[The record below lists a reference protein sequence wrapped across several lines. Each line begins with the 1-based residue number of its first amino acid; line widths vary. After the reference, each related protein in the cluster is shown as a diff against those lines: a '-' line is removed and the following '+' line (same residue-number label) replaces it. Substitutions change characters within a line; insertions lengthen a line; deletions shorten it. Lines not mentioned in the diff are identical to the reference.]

1 MTTLAVLTAL
11 LLGCDPKPLSELPG
25 MSGKETPD
33 ERDRNLPN
41 GSTLVTA
48 LSLLD
53 PRAADPKELDRRR
66 AEFVQKL
73 NTLLPARAD
82 QERLGFTRVLRWH
95 QLYTRRLAE
104 HQHSLVRHREGLS
117 RVLKPKDGSWVMIDH
132 HGMAKRCEKAAVLI
146 GADDAPEQPPV
157 CSQVTGAAGFD
168 HQVGAISAEIPGL
181 VEAQWY
187 LVTHIERV
195 RGELEP

>member
-33 ERDRNLPN
+33 ERDRNIPN
-41 GSTLVTA
+41 GSTLAAA

-53 PRAADPKELDRRR
+53 PPAADPKELARRR

-73 NTLLPARAD
+73 NTLLPAGAD
-82 QERLGFTRVLRWH
+82 QERLGFTRILRWH
-95 QLYTRRLAE
+95 QVYTRRLSE
-104 HQHSLVRHREGLS
+104 HQQSLLSHRQGLS
-117 RVLKPKDGSWVMIDH
+117 RVLKPQEDNWVMTDH
-132 HGMAKRCEKAAVLI
+132 NGMAKRCEKPDTPI
-146 GADDAPEQPPV
+146 GAEEPPDQPPV
-157 CSQVTGAAGFD
+157 CSPVMGAAGFD
-168 HQVGAISAEIPGL
+168 HQVSAISAEIPGL
-181 VEAQWY
+181 VEALWY

-195 RGELEP
+195 RRELDP